1 MRPSFALVLLL
12 VLAGAGARAADLP
25 GQAALV
31 KQEFLFD
38 EFLPAN
44 HASTI
49 VETSEGLLASWF
61 AGTRERHP
69 DVCIYLAWHTN
80 GVWTVPHRV
89 ADGYVADEDRRYPC
103 WNPVLFQPSNGP
115 LLLFYKVGPSPAAWW
130 GLWMSSQDNGRS
142 WSKPKRIP
150 DGFIGPVR
158 NKPVELADGRLL
170 FGASF
175 EDAGW
180 YVRMEWAWNLQK
192 YWQHSPRLNEANVWG
207 AIQPTILV
215 HDARNIQ
222 ILCRTKQRVV
232 VEGWSRDG
240 GKTWSQLAPTKLPN
254 PNSGIDAVR
263 LADGRFLLVYNPSKT
278 SRGVLGVAVS
288 DDGTNWRD
296 VATLE
301 NGEGE
306 YSYPAVIQARDGLV
320 HTTYTWKRERI
331 RRAVLD
337 PAKL

>member
-1 MRPSFALVLLL
+1 MRPSFILILVL
-12 VLAGAGARAADLP
+12 VLGGTAARAADLP
-25 GQAALV
+25 GQAALM

-38 EFLPAN
+38 DFLPAN

-69 DVCIYLAWHTN
+69 DVCIYLAWQTN

-89 ADGYVADEDRRYPC
+89 ADGYDAKEDRRYPC
-103 WNPVLFQPSNGP
+103 WNPVLFQPKDGP

-130 GLWMSSQDNGRS
+130 GYWMESDDNGRS
-142 WSKPKRIP
+142 WSKPRRIP
-150 DGFIGPVR
+150 DGHIGPVR

-170 FGASF
+170 FGASH

-180 YVRMEWAWNLQK
+180 YVRMEWVWGMGGRWNR
-192 YWQHSPRLNEANVWG
+192 SPRLNDTDVWG

-215 HDARNIQ
+215 HDEKNIQ
-222 ILCRTKQRVV
+222 ILCRSKQRVV
-232 VEGWSRDG
+232 LEGWSRDG
-240 GKTWSQLAPTKLPN
+240 GRKWSELRPTRLPN
-254 PNSGIDAVR
+254 PNSGIDAVK

-278 SRGVLGVAVS
+278 SRGVLAVAVS
-288 DDGTNWRD
+288 EDGVNWRD
-296 VATLE
+296 AATLE

-306 YSYPAVIQARDGLV
+306 YSYPAVIQSRDGLV